1 LSLREVREAP
11 CYNGAV
17 LAISAFFSDSN
28 YFECVFWCAI
38 GVGFGLRAVLRSDHR
53 PSVIVA
59 GGTFV
64 IFGLSDF
71 VEAHTGAW
79 WRPWWLL
86 AWKGLCLLVFLIL
99 LVRYAR
105 ERRAGINPDT
115 AGPSH
120 SNSDPAVYQDQ
131 NPHRTMTG

>member
-1 LSLREVREAP
+1 MP
-11 CYNGAV
+11 AV
-17 LAISAFFSDSN
+17 SAFFSDSN

-38 GVGFGLRAVLRSDHR
+38 GMAFCIRATLRRDHR

-59 GGTFV
+59 GFTFV
-64 IFGLSDF
+64 IFGISDF

-86 AWKGLCLLVFLIL
+86 VWKGLCLLVFLIL

-105 ERRAGINPDT
+105 EKQALVNPDT

-120 SNSDPAVYQDQ
+120 SSSDPAVSQDQ
-131 NPHRTMTG
+131 NPSPKLTR